1 MNGWALFGVPRYHRY
16 HPWERSGGGDEVA
29 RFHTLPL
36 YTSIFIF
43 KWYLVPLSTKRR
55 VTDVKP
61 RVPLRRSK
69 WYQVVPSGTE
79 EGGVGLGWT
88 IVPEGCVSAV
98 GK

>member
-1 MNGWALFGVPRYHRY
+1 MAVSFRVPRYHRY

-79 EGGVGLGWT
+79 EGGVGRLQYDRVVVMRWGGM
-88 IVPEGCVSAV
+88 VM
-98 GK
+98 